1 MTSRYIPLPDNVKVG
16 RNFINYFLQGL
27 KQVVQ
32 SKEEDLQQR
41 ELLHNK
47 QMAELNE
54 ANQEL
59 QQRFDKV
66 IVIYVLRIF
75 RIL

>member
-1 MTSRYIPLPDNVKVG
+1 VKVG

-66 IVIYVLRIF
+66 IVIYVLRIL

>member
-1 MTSRYIPLPDNVKVG
+1 VKVG

>member
-1 MTSRYIPLPDNVKVG
+1 VKVG

-66 IVIYVLRIF
+66 IVIYTFFHPNICSEYSASSSRH
-75 RIL
+75 